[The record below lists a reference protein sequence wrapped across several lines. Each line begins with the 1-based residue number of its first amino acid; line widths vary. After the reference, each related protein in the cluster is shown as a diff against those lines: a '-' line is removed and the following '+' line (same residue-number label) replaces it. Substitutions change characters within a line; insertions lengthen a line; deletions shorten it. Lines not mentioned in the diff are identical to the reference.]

1 MEINAKALKLQAN
14 IKLTQ
19 DPQMDL
25 SLPVAEGERSSFAD
39 HKPSF
44 ADHMLDAVQG
54 VAKDGHTVEALS
66 ETSNDATELATAMDQ
81 FLVELSALKALV
93 DETRKAIDRVFQEAR
108 A

>member
-1 MEINAKALKLQAN
+1 MAINPMALKLQTN

-19 DPQMDL
+19 DPNMDAG
-25 SLPVAEGERSSFAD
+25 SPVSGEAKSSFAD
-39 HKPSF
+39 H
-44 ADHMLDAVQG
+44 MMDAIQS
-54 VAKDGHTVEALS
+54 VATDGHTVEALG
-66 ETSNDATELATAMDQ
+66 ETSNDVTELAMAMDQ

>member
-1 MEINAKALKLQAN
+1 MAINPMVLKLQTN

-19 DPQMDL
+19 DPNMDAAP
-25 SLPVAEGERSSFAD
+25 PVSGDAKS
-39 HKPSF
+39 SF
-44 ADHMLDAVQG
+44 ADHMLDAVQS
-54 VAKDGHTVEALS
+54 VASDGHAVEALG
-66 ETSNDATELATAMDQ
+66 ETSNDATELAVAMDQ